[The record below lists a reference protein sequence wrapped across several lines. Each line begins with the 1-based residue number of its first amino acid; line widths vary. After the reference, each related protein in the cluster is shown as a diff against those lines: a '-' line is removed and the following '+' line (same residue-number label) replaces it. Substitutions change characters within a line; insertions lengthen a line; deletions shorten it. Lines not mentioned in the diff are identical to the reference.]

1 MSFDPRDPDAALVA
15 VFKITTGKNAA
26 RSLTEGRPIY
36 DDYEVCE
43 IRKPGKIDTGV
54 CPATAISHW
63 VDNEDGEKVAVTYAE
78 RFSRQYQ
85 QFKAKLT
92 QTKAGTPLDEVPF
105 LTSARRAELRAMNVY
120 TLETLADMD
129 GLPLKNLGLDG
140 RDLKNKAVEYIAAS
154 RANAPNMVV
163 LAELEALKARA
174 RVLEEDNA
182 MLKASKELLKEPK
195 NGDSRFDDMS
205 NEQLRDY
212 ITTNTGHEPKG
223 LLNRRSLIAMAANL
237 VAAAP
242 AG

>member
-1 MSFDPRDPDAALVA
+1 
-15 VFKITTGKNAA
+15 
-26 RSLTEGRPIY
+26 
-36 DDYEVCE
+36 
-43 IRKPGKIDTGV
+43 
-54 CPATAISHW
+54 
-63 VDNEDGEKVAVTYAE
+63 
-78 RFSRQYQ
+78 
-85 QFKAKLT
+85 
-92 QTKAGTPLDEVPF
+92 
-105 LTSARRAELRAMNVY
+105 MNVSRSRRWR
-120 TLETLADMD
+120 TWT
-129 GLPLKNLGLDG
+129 GCRLKNLGLDG

-205 NEQLRDY
+205 NEQLRDC